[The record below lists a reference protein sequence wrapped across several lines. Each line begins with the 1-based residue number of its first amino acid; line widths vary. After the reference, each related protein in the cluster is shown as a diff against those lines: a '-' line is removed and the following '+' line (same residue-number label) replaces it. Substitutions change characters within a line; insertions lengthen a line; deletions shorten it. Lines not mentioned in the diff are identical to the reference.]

1 MECDELGMTRND
13 FLRGHDKTAHCVA
26 ISAYFKAFATNFD
39 GAAPE
44 MAADTIATD

>member
-13 FLRGHDKTAHCVA
+13 FLRGYDKTAHCVA
-26 ISAYFKAFATNFD
+26 ISAYFRAFATNFD

>member
-1 MECDELGMTRND
+1 MERDELRMTRSD
-13 FLRGHDKTAHCVA
+13 FLREHDKIANCT
-26 ISAYFKAFATNFD
+26 SLPAYFRAFATNFD